1 MLRIH
6 KDFEENNT
14 VTVTVPLTEIDIDYI
29 ANRVIELLDEREKEN
44 NKETETPEESLRHL
58 IIVILNRMIQLIPWK
73 LWENSLW
80 KLPHERKF

>member
-44 NKETETPEESLRHL
+44 NKETETPEESETPD
-58 IIVILNRMIQLIPWK
+58 NRYPEPNDPTDPVETMG
-73 LWENSLW
+73 E
-80 KLPHERKF
+80 